1 MIFDDEIK
9 FILGQQI
16 FRTAPIAHFLR
27 DKKGYEI
34 ERKIEVEQ
42 TTVFQW
48 MIELYEKHGKEW
60 CRVADDILMS
70 EDK

>member
-16 FRTAPIAHFLR
+16 FHTAPIAHFLR
-27 DKKGYEI
+27 DKKGYKI
-34 ERKIEVEQ
+34 ERKIEIEQ
-42 TTVFQW
+42 ATVFQW

-60 CRVADDILMS
+60 RKIAGEILMS
-70 EDK
+70 DDK